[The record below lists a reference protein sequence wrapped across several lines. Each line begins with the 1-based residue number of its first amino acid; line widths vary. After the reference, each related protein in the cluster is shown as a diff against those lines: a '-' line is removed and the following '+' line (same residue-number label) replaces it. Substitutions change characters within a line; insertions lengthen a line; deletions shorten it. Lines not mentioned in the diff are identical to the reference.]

1 MFTFTL
7 QSYDLTHINLWYN
20 NTYTLYVRRMTMLSF
35 RAKLTAIIIIM
46 VALSVLAAGLLML
59 QTYRE
64 NHINILK
71 QTLERELLLISAQ
84 MDWPK
89 DDAVEAQ
96 IDFFSEQSTLIKSL
110 TDARVTY
117 IRGDGIVVGDS
128 NTPDVRELDNH
139 RNREEIIGAMKDGI
153 GYTIRGSTTFN
164 KDMLYVAIATTNPYD
179 QSPFFI
185 RLSFSLAEVEQ
196 SIRQLTVVMVVGLA
210 ILFVIAALA
219 SYRIALSLTRPIEHI
234 NQVAKK
240 IKSLDYRARVEHIKQ
255 DEIGE
260 LAQTIN
266 SMAESLQVQMTRI
279 KQNENHLQS
288 VLANMINGVVLM
300 NESGKIV
307 IMNSRA
313 EEILGVSSVNLI
325 GKHYTQIKQQY
336 ELLQLIN
343 EGFETHTLI
352 HDEINF
358 YYPEERLLELNL
370 VPITEGQYEYG
381 GLLLVLQDVSAFR
394 RLERMRSEFVANVS
408 HELKTPIA
416 AVKGFSE
423 TLLAGAVKDEETAMA
438 FLQIIYD
445 ESERL
450 NRLIG
455 DILEL
460 SKIESRRTSLMLSP
474 VELNGFLKHTIQILE
489 VTSQQKNIT
498 VTFDMNEE
506 LYIEADEDRLRQIFV
521 NLLSN
526 AINYTP
532 EDGQVT
538 INVSE
543 TTHDTVAITISDTG
557 VGIPD
562 KDLPRIFER
571 FYRVDK
577 ARSRNSGGTG
587 LGLSIVKHLV
597 DMHKGQISVSSKIG
611 KGSTFIVELPVIHS

>member
-1 MFTFTL
+1 
-7 QSYDLTHINLWYN
+7 
-20 NTYTLYVRRMTMLSF
+20 MLSF
-35 RAKLTAIIIIM
+35 RTRITAIIIIM
-46 VALSVLAAGLLML
+46 VALSVTASGILML

-64 NHINILK
+64 NHINVLK

-84 MDWPK
+84 MEWPEST
-89 DDAVEAQ
+89 DVEEQ
-96 IDFFSEQSTLIKSL
+96 IDYFTNQSLLIKSL

-128 NTPDVRELDNH
+128 NADDAHDMDNH
-139 RNREEIIGAMKDGI
+139 LEREEILGAKQDGI
-153 GYTIRGSTTFN
+153 GYTIRASSTFHEQ
-164 KDMLYVAIATTNPYD
+164 MIYVAIATTNPYSD
-179 QSPFFI
+179 EPFYI

-196 SIRQLTVVMVVGLA
+196 SINELTIVMVIGLGV
-210 ILFVIAALA
+210 LFAIAAFA
-219 SYRIALSLTRPIEHI
+219 SYRIAQSLTRPIERI

-240 IKSLDYRARVEHIKQ
+240 IKSLDYRARVENIRN

-260 LAQTIN
+260 LAHTIN
-266 SMAESLQVQMTRI
+266 AMAESLQIQMTRI
-279 KQNENHLQS
+279 RQNENHLHS
-288 VLANMINGVVLM
+288 VLSNMINGVVLM
-300 NESGKIV
+300 DESGRIV
-307 IMNSRA
+307 IMNNRA
-313 EEILGVSSVNLI
+313 EEILGISSVNLI
-325 GKHYTQIKQQY
+325 GKSYTQIKQQY

-343 EGFETHTLI
+343 EGFQTRTLI

-370 VPITEGQYEYG
+370 VPITEGQNEFG

-394 RLERMRSEFVANVS
+394 RLERVRSEFVANVS

-423 TLLAGAVKDEETAMA
+423 TLLAGAVKDEETAMS

-460 SKIESRRTSLMLSP
+460 SKIESRRTALILSP
-474 VELNGFLKHTIQILE
+474 VELNEFIRHTIQILD
-489 VTSQQKNIT
+489 VSATKKNIT
-498 VTFDMNEE
+498 VNFTCDEE
-506 LYIEADEDRLRQIFV
+506 LYIEGDEDRLRQIFV

-532 EDGQVT
+532 EGGQVN
-538 INVSE
+538 ISIE
-543 TTHDTVAITISDTG
+543 EQQDYVAISFSDTG
-557 VGIPD
+557 VGIPE

-597 DMHKGQISVSSKIG
+597 DIHKGKISVTSVVG
-611 KGSTFIVELPVIHS
+611 MGSTFTIELPYIHN

>member
-1 MFTFTL
+1 
-7 QSYDLTHINLWYN
+7 
-20 NTYTLYVRRMTMLSF
+20 MLSF
-35 RAKLTAIIIIM
+35 RTRLTAIIIIM
-46 VALSVLAAGLLML
+46 VALSVTASGILML

-64 NHINILK
+64 NHINVLK

-84 MDWPK
+84 MEWPESN
-89 DDAVEAQ
+89 DVEDQ
-96 IDFFSEQSTLIKSL
+96 IHYFTNQSMLIKSL

-128 NTPDVRELDNH
+128 DSNDVHIMDNH
-139 RNREEIIGAMKDGI
+139 LERDEILGAKKDGI
-153 GYTIRGSTTFN
+153 GYTIRASSTFHEQ
-164 KDMLYVAIATTNPYD
+164 MIYVAIVTTNPYNKE
-179 QSPFFI
+179 PFYI
-185 RLSFSLAEVEQ
+185 RLSFSLADVEQ
-196 SIRQLTVVMVVGLA
+196 SINELTIVMVVGLGV
-210 ILFVIAALA
+210 LFVIAAFA
-219 SYRIALSLTRPIEHI
+219 SYRIAQSLTRPIERI

-240 IKSLDYRARVEHIKQ
+240 IKSLDYRARVENIKN

-260 LAQTIN
+260 LAHTIN
-266 SMAESLQVQMTRI
+266 GMAESLQIQMTRI

-300 NESGKIV
+300 DENGRIV
-307 IMNSRA
+307 IMNNRA
-313 EEILGVSSVNLI
+313 EEILGISSVNLI
-325 GKHYTQIKQQY
+325 GKSYTQIKQQY
-336 ELLQLIN
+336 ELLQLIH
-343 EGFETHTLI
+343 EGFESRAFI

-370 VPITEGQYEYG
+370 VPITEGQHEFG

-423 TLLAGAVKDEETAMA
+423 TLLAGAVKDEETAMS

-460 SKIESRRTSLMLSP
+460 SKIESRRAALILTP
-474 VELNGFLKHTIQILE
+474 VELNEFIRHTIQILDVSAE
-489 VTSQQKNIT
+489 QKNIS
-498 VTFDMNEE
+498 VIFNDNEE
-506 LYIEADEDRLRQIFV
+506 LYIEGDEDRLRQIFV

-532 EDGQVT
+532 EGGQVT
-538 INVSE
+538 ISVE
-543 TTHDTVAITISDTG
+543 EKPDYVAISFSDTG
-557 VGIPD
+557 VGIPE

-597 DMHKGQISVSSKIG
+597 DSHKGNISVTSVVG
-611 KGSTFIVELPVIHS
+611 KGSTFVIELPYIHN